1 MNARRV
7 LVVAGVV
14 GLGLAM
20 AVPALA
26 KGAYQVTITGG
37 GQEVTFAGSGEP
49 NTNTVLSNFAASVKL
64 YDGLWTEGERVA
76 EPSGDLGPQ
85 ITAVWLFIGPADDIP
100 IVQHLYPF
108 AVGGSVGHIP
118 AGQVFIDDPVEEAWF
133 PLADEFVE
141 ALGAVG
147 FDLTVIDANAEG
159 IVAPAAQPASVVA
172 VAPEPM
178 AVSPLDLVGPTTGTS
193 WSPVWVLGLLAAIG
207 GGSQVARWG
216 IMRRR
221 LRRAA

>member
-1 MNARRV
+1 VNARRV
-7 LVVAGVV
+7 LVVGGVI

-37 GQEVTFAGSGEP
+37 GQEVSFDGKWEP
-49 NTNTVLSNFAASVKL
+49 DTNTALSNFAASVKL
-64 YDGLWTEGERVA
+64 YDGLWTESEWVA

-108 AVGGSVGHIP
+108 AVGGPVGHIP
-118 AGQVFIDDPVEEAWF
+118 GGQVFIDDPVEETWF
-133 PLADEFVE
+133 PLADELVE
-141 ALGAVG
+141 AFGAVG
-147 FDLTVIDANAEG
+147 FDLTAIDANGEG
-159 IVAPAAQPASVVA
+159 PV
-172 VAPEPM
+172 
-178 AVSPLDLVGPTTGTS
+178 TGTS

-207 GGSQVARWG
+207 GGAQVARSG
-216 IMRRR
+216 IMRRH
-221 LRRAA
+221 LQRAA